1 MTALVMNFGS
11 DDCLKV
17 SGCVAQCD
25 NEACAQGCAKAGS
38 AAGAD
43 LYGKVVQC
51 TVTNK
56 DVCKAP

>member
-1 MTALVMNFGS
+1 MNFGS